1 MESPRRGAL
10 LIFVILALSALFGG
24 LIGPSLKA
32 TAAGADDLQDSIK
45 SFARVLTI
53 VQQNYAEPIDVGKLV
68 YDGAI
73 PGMLHML
80 DPHSYFF
87 DPKQFAKL
95 MEDQRGNYFGV
106 GMRIAPE
113 GDHTVVLS
121 PMIDS
126 PAFHAGIKPGDV
138 ITKVDGTPIA
148 GLDSTKV
155 ADMLKGPR
163 GTVVTIT
170 LSRVGWDKPVVVN
183 VTRDEIPQPALDYA
197 GLLKPGI
204 GYAHLTTFAAE
215 DAAAQLS
222 AAMKKMDFAH
232 LDGFVLDLRGN
243 PGGLIT
249 QAIDVSDM
257 FLDKNQLVV
266 SHKGRA
272 SSEHRYYAIDGTG
285 GYGVPVVVLMN
296 GGSASASEIVAGAIQ
311 DHDRGLITGTQSFG
325 KGLVQTQMPLA
336 DGTAMLLTTAH
347 YYTPSGRLIQ
357 RDYKDISLY
366 DYEFNPKPP
375 KNPEVKLTDSG
386 RKVLGG
392 GGITPDVQDPAPKLD
407 PFQELL
413 YARNVFYP
421 FDIGVGEFTRYFM
434 GKRPDVTKN
443 FEVDDAVLKQFYAY
457 LDQEK
462 IHYTPEEISKN
473 LDWLK
478 TQIKREA
485 FTYTFNVDAGAHVE
499 VENDPQV
506 AKAVELLPQ
515 AKALYIDAKKIVA
528 ERIASQSQLQP
539 RN

>member
-1 MESPRRGAL
+1 MESPKRGAL
-10 LIFVILALSALFGG
+10 LIFTILALSAIIGG
-24 LIGPSLKA
+24 LVGPSLKA

-45 SFARVLTI
+45 SFARVLTL
-53 VQQNYAEPIDVGKLV
+53 VQQNYAEPIDVDKLV

-73 PGMLHML
+73 PGALHML

-87 DPKQFAKL
+87 DPRQFAKL
-95 MEDQRGNYFGV
+95 MEDQRGNYYGV

-121 PMIDS
+121 PMMDS
-126 PAFHAGIKPGDV
+126 PAGRAGIKPGDV
-138 ITKVDGTPIA
+138 ITKIDGTAIA
-148 GLDSTKV
+148 GMDSTKV

-163 GTVVTIT
+163 GTVVNIT

-197 GLLKPGI
+197 GLVRPGI

-215 DAAAQLS
+215 DSAAQLA
-222 AAMKKMDFAH
+222 AAMKKMDFQH

-249 QAIDVSDM
+249 QAIAVSDM
-257 FLDKNQLVV
+257 FLDKDQLVV

-272 SSEHRYYAIDGTG
+272 SSEHRYYSLRGTG
-285 GYGVPVVVLMN
+285 GYSVPIVVLMN

-325 KGLVQTQMPLA
+325 KGLVQTQMPLS

-347 YYTPSGRLIQ
+347 YFTPSGRLIQ

-366 DYEFNPKPP
+366 DYEYSPKPP
-375 KNPEVKLTDSG
+375 ANPEVKLTDSG

-392 GGITPDVQDPAPKLD
+392 GGITPDVPDAAPRFD
-407 PFQELL
+407 SFQELL

-421 FDIGVGEFTRYFM
+421 FDVGVGEFTRYFM
-434 GKRPDVTKN
+434 GKRPTITKD
-443 FEVDDAVLKQFYAY
+443 FDVDDAVLKQFYAF

-478 TQIKREA
+478 GQIKREV
-485 FTYTFNVDAGAHVE
+485 FTSAFNVDAGARIS
-499 VENDPQV
+499 VENDAQV
-506 AKAVELLPQ
+506 SKAVELLPQ
-515 AKALYIDAKKIVA
+515 AKALYVDAKKIVA
-528 ERIASQSQLQP
+528 ERMAAQPQLQP
-539 RN
+539 RR